1 MESASS
7 RLTVNKISAL
17 TVALGCTLV
26 VASCAAPRH
35 HVAVSP
41 RPPVVPGQ
49 VTAGPD
55 LTGVQLPNLIMPFVS
70 GGVSVPKKSL
80 TPGEVT
86 TTNTT
91 EVCNRTPAQNA
102 ETIPIGLRAE
112 VFSEYRIG
120 PIQQG
125 HYLLDL
131 LVPISLG
138 GAMSLSNIWPV
149 KVVGTGFQQKD
160 QLNHIL
166 KDDVCH
172 RFLTLRQA
180 QRALETSW
188 YAAWLKYVV
197 ATGHF

>member
-1 MESASS
+1 MIRIRVLALAVGCALVMTACSS
-7 RLTVNKISAL
+7 GHSRE
-17 TVALGCTLV
+17 
-26 VASCAAPRH
+26 AA
-35 HVAVSP
+35 SP

-49 VTAGPD
+49 VRTGPD
-55 LTGVQLPNLIMPFVS
+55 LAGVQLPNFIMPLIS
-70 GGVSVPKKSL
+70 GGVSVPKKAL
-80 TPGEVT
+80 TPGDVT

-102 ETIPIGLRAE
+102 ATIPVGLEAE
-112 VFSEYRIG
+112 VFSAYRIG
-120 PIQQG
+120 PTQQSR
-125 HYLLDL
+125 YLLDL
-131 LVPISLG
+131 LVPVSLG
-138 GAMSLSNIWPV
+138 GAMTASNIWPATV
-149 KVVGTGFQQKD
+149 EGTGFVQKA

-180 QRALETSW
+180 QRALETNW

>member
-1 MESASS
+1 MKMIRIA
-7 RLTVNKISAL
+7 AL
-17 TVALGCTLV
+17 ALGCALV
-26 VASCAAPRH
+26 VAACGSPRH
-35 HVAVSP
+35 HAAASSK
-41 RPPVVPGQ
+41 PPVVPGQ

-55 LTGVQLPNLIMPFVS
+55 LSGVQLPNFVMPLIS
-70 GGVSVPKKSL
+70 GGVSVPKKAL
-80 TPGEVT
+80 TPGAVT

-91 EVCNRTPAQNA
+91 EVCNRTPAENS
-102 ETIPIGLRAE
+102 ESVPVGLEDE

-120 PIQQG
+120 PSQQSR
-125 HYLLDL
+125 YLLDL

-138 GAMSLSNIWPV
+138 GAMTLSNIWPATIE
-149 KVVGTGFQQKD
+149 GTGFVQKA

-180 QRALETSW
+180 QRALETNW
-188 YAAWLKYVV
+188 YVAWLKYVV